1 MRDEVALLSQWSDQ
15 QTLKGYISALATHVD
30 EIGATASM
38 VASGLQYDETTGT
51 WVVNPNVMAAI
62 IAGVEGSTSFIQ
74 LIADQVQVIAEQLSV
89 AGELV
94 VGSDSNTQIRAAVYD
109 IQGSH
114 STTPEPEYSVPQIRF
129 KYNGVNSLCLGA
141 IDDDPYHTSD
151 DGWNYRNVIGIN
163 GAGKLANGN
172 IEWDEDGNIKIK
184 NVRVYGNVAEYL
196 SQPNEGVTLAYD
208 SPDNIIV
215 EYVGAGRGGVVPKIS
230 LPSASTANGK
240 TFEIITMQVGG
251 AAEEIGFASDVFI
264 SSNETTAY
272 SGAIK
277 GHVKLYSNG
286 TKWILLFNDTRFP
299 VYTT

>member
-1 MRDEVALLSQWSDQ
+1 
-15 QTLKGYISALATHVD
+15 
-30 EIGATASM
+30 M
-38 VASGLQYDETTGT
+38 VASGLSYDETTGT
-51 WVVNPNVMAAI
+51 WTINPDVMAAV
-62 IAGVEGSTSFIQ
+62 IAGVEGDTSFIQ

-114 STTPEPEYSVPQIRF
+114 STTSEPEYSVPQIRF

-151 DGWNYRNVIGIN
+151 DGWNYRNAIGIN
-163 GAGKLANGN
+163 GAAKLANGN

-184 NVRVYGNVAEYL
+184 NVRVYGNVAEYIL
-196 SQPNEGVTLAYD
+196 QLNEGVTLAYD

-215 EYVGAGRGGVVPKIS
+215 EYVGAGRRGVVPKIS

-240 TFEIITMQVGG
+240 TFEIITTQVGG